1 MSKSLLIITGH
12 SQGLGR
18 AILDHYLGNHSFQ
31 IIAISRTKLDIDS
44 PNLQQISMDLS
55 ELDVLERQLPNI
67 FPEVEFDKII
77 LLNNAGWI
85 GQIKPIGN
93 LGPKEMRVQVNL
105 NLLGPMYLTNAFIKR
120 YKETAS
126 EKIVCNISSGAASRA
141 VEGWSGYC
149 STKAA
154 LSMFTLV
161 AAKENKSENF
171 HFYSLAPG
179 IVDTGMQGEIR
190 ESNESD
196 FPEIEKFK
204 AFKEEGK
211 LVSPKE
217 VAEKIGYLFDHT
229 ELFKEVIQ
237 DVRKFEIS

>member
-1 MSKSLLIITGH
+1 MSQSLLIITGH
-12 SQGLGR
+12 SHGLGR
-18 AILDHYLGNHSFQ
+18 AILDHYLENQSFQ
-31 IIAISRTKLDIDS
+31 IVAISRTKLDIDS

-55 ELDVLERQLPNI
+55 ELDVLERQLSEV
-67 FPEVEFDKII
+67 FPKGEFDQII

-93 LGPKEMRVQVNL
+93 LGPKEMRIQVNL

-120 YKETAS
+120 YKETDS

-154 LSMFTLV
+154 LAMFILV

-179 IVDTGMQGEIR
+179 IVDTAMQGEIR
-190 ESNESD
+190 ESNETD

-204 AFKEEGK
+204 AFKKEGK

-217 VAEKIGYLFDHT
+217 VAEKIAYLLNHT
-229 ELFKEVIQ
+229 EKFKDVIQ
-237 DVRKFEIS
+237 DVRKFEIN